1 MTTNDFSD
9 MKPPRG
15 DLIGFFNGESSL
27 AKTYWLGVFGFGV
40 VARLVVKAIN
50 ESYLSAQ
57 TEADYA
63 RLDTFAMCV
72 NLFILLWTGL
82 ILRALIKCC
91 YNNRTPG
98 FWGWVAIL
106 LALLNFAMNALLV
119 FSQLFPQAGS
129 PRFMIQAE
137 LAQLNKTLPFE
148 LEPGFWLTRTE
159 LQGDEIIYH
168 YRENTEKTEDTKAVL
183 YNMFSLTQPDAQ
195 ATCEDAQS
203 WFHSGITAIVY
214 RYQFTNGSGD
224 ARLEAATC
232 LNWLAEN

>member
-1 MTTNDFSD
+1 MTDSISD
-9 MKPPRG
+9 TPQPKG
-15 DLIGFFNGESSL
+15 GFIGFLNGESSL
-27 AKTYWLGVFGFGV
+27 AKTYWLGVFGFG
-40 VARLVVKAIN
+40 AFSRLLVRALN

-57 TEADYA
+57 TEAEYA
-63 RLDTFAMCV
+63 RLDAMAMGI
-72 NLFILLWTGL
+72 NIFILLWAGL

-98 FWGWVAIL
+98 LWGWVAIL
-106 LALLNFAMNALLV
+106 VALLSFVMNALFV
-119 FSQLFPQAGS
+119 FSQLFPEVGS
-129 PRFMIQAE
+129 PRFLIQAE